1 MDSFWLVGMPLS
13 DKCGDGVRARL
24 SLVMSVVTYLK
35 IAALIKLSIALNVVD
50 PTNVDEISP

>member
-1 MDSFWLVGMPLS
+1 MPLS